1 MVVELISVGT
11 EILMGNI
18 LNSNT
23 QYLAEKCALLGLD
36 QYYQVTVGDNYGRMM
51 ENVKRA
57 LDRSDIVILT
67 GGLGPTEDDMTK
79 EEILAEMPEIA
90 VTEQDEK
97 LEDYVMGLPEVQELL
112 AQPDGGSIPNEK
124 EETLLSDFLAEGDL
138 LTGFGVVDHDVYLD
152 IKQGEEKQ
160 LSYTFDGAGTQ
171 PMRKIIWV
179 YEQRWDGWQNT
190 AAYEAWGDSYV
201 KRTGKHA
208 WFSWVGGLFR

>member
-1 MVVELISVGT
+1 MKKQTWI
-11 EILMGNI
+11 EILVI
-18 LNSNT
+18 AA
-23 QYLAEKCALLGLD
+23 LAVGWFYMEKTESL
-36 QYYQVTVGDNYGRMM
+36 TVF
-51 ENVKRA
+51 VK
-57 LDRSDIVILT
+57 
-67 GGLGPTEDDMTK
+67 EDMTK

-112 AQPDGGSIPNEK
+112 AQPDGGSIHSEQR
-124 EETLLSDFLAEGDL
+124 EVFFSDFLAEDDWI
-138 LTGFGVVDHDVYLD
+138 TGFGVVDHDVYLN
-152 IKQGEEKQ
+152 IEQGEEKRI
-160 LSYTFDGAGTQ
+160 SYTFDGAGTK

-208 WFSWVGGLFR
+208 WFSWVGSLFR

>member
-51 ENVKRA
+51 ESVKRA

-79 EEILAEMPEIA
+79 EVCAEAMGMELVEDSHTRSQLEAFFAGNIYKEIPDNNWKMAMVPQGAIVLDNPNGMAPGLIL
-90 VTEQDEK
+90 EK
-97 LEDYVMGLPEVQELL
+97 NGKTAILLPG
-112 AQPDGGSIPNEK
+112 PPNE
-124 EETLLSDFLAEGDL
+124 LYPLFEGQV
-138 LTGFGVVDHDVYLD
+138 FPYLERLQQSVLVSRMVK
-152 IKQGEEKQ
+152 ICGYGESQ
-160 LSYTFDGAGTQ
+160 
-171 PMRKIIWV
+171 V
-179 YEQRWDGWQNT
+179 
-190 AAYEAWGDSYV
+190 
-201 KRTGKHA
+201 
-208 WFSWVGGLFR
+208 

>member
-1 MVVELISVGT
+1 MKKQTWI
-11 EILMGNI
+11 EILVI
-18 LNSNT
+18 AA
-23 QYLAEKCALLGLD
+23 LAAGWFYMEKTESL
-36 QYYQVTVGDNYGRMM
+36 TIF
-51 ENVKRA
+51 VK
-57 LDRSDIVILT
+57 
-67 GGLGPTEDDMTK
+67 EDMTK

-112 AQPDGGSIPNEK
+112 SQPDGGSIPNEK
-124 EETLLSDFLAEGDL
+124 EEALLSDFLVEGDL
-138 LTGFGVVDHDVYLD
+138 LTGFNVVDHEVYLD
-152 IKQGEEKQ
+152 IKQGEEKRI
-160 LSYTFDGAGTQ
+160 SYTFDGDGTQ

-179 YEQRWDGWQNT
+179 YEQRWDGWRNT

>member
-1 MVVELISVGT
+1 
-11 EILMGNI
+11 
-18 LNSNT
+18 
-23 QYLAEKCALLGLD
+23 
-36 QYYQVTVGDNYGRMM
+36 
-51 ENVKRA
+51 
-57 LDRSDIVILT
+57 
-67 GGLGPTEDDMTK
+67 MTK

-160 LSYTFDGAGTQ
+160 LSYTFDGAGIQ